1 MQVELRILQEISH
14 HTLQQ
19 FFFFSPKIIILSD
32 NDIGEPEL
40 WTTASNKLP
49 WFLTHRKWTDSL
61 QVDKLMQ
68 PQGDCNQACSGGRR
82 CQYNLSLPFRSVYFI
97 SAIVK
102 WSILTIPGDME
113 NMKKQDTINAVG
125 SCCHTQAPLL
135 KNGYFHN
142 TGKLKLSILQYISN
156 KKTNQV

>member
-61 QVDKLMQ
+61 QVDKLM
-68 PQGDCNQACSGGRR
+68 
-82 CQYNLSLPFRSVYFI
+82 
-97 SAIVK
+97 
-102 WSILTIPGDME
+102 
-113 NMKKQDTINAVG
+113 
-125 SCCHTQAPLL
+125 
-135 KNGYFHN
+135 
-142 TGKLKLSILQYISN
+142 
-156 KKTNQV
+156 